1 MSQHVLIT
9 GTGRPYA
16 LGFNLVKRY
25 LEHGDSVFAS
35 VRRPSEALEELKRD
49 YPDRLHILTMDIA
62 STESVNAAAREAE
75 RLTDRLD
82 LIVNN
87 ATTASADTMKEL
99 PDFDLD
105 LIAPAVNVGAVGPVR
120 VLKAFLPLLKK
131 SAVGALVVNISSEAG
146 SIGKCYRTFY
156 LDYGTEKAALNM
168 LTKTLHNYFKNDP
181 NLNILCVHPGWIR
194 TNPGNSEA
202 PLDPYEHAETLRL
215 LFEARRHDKTGPIF
229 ITHTGEAY
237 PW

>member
-25 LEHGDSVFAS
+25 LEHGDTVFAS
-35 VRRPSEALEELKRD
+35 VRRPSEALEALKKEN
-49 YPDRLHILTMDIA
+49 PDRLYILTMDIA
-62 STESVNAAAREAE
+62 STESVNAAARKAGQ
-75 RLTDRLD
+75 LTDHLD

-87 ATTASADTMKEL
+87 ATMASADTMKEL

-120 VLKAFLPLLKK
+120 VLKAFLPLLRK

-237 PW
+237 SW